1 MRKRHITELSDLYK
15 ITPYFLPR
23 FGVGKSLGEIPG
35 GTMGGAKLAPG
46 TEIRIFKRLTPAS
59 RDGASALG
67 RLFET

>member
-1 MRKRHITELSDLYK
+1 
-15 ITPYFLPR
+15 
-23 FGVGKSLGEIPG
+23 
-35 GTMGGAKLAPG
+35 MGGAKLAPG